1 MRSKTEVRFHQIRF
15 SLQARGPFPD
25 AEQHL
30 WGLRSHFYLI
40 GYLDFL
46 FSRGLCFLFFQRKFV
61 SLKASTEDLNLL
73 FYTEKFILS
82 IYIAQFYKIP
92 HNLEILIRVGVYK
105 LNVEAL

>member
-46 FSRGLCFLFFQRKFV
+46 FSRGLYFLFFSKEVCVPQGFNRGLEFTILYRK
-61 SLKASTEDLNLL
+61 
-73 FYTEKFILS
+73 
-82 IYIAQFYKIP
+82 IYIIYLYRP
-92 HNLEILIRVGVYK
+92 IL
-105 LNVEAL
+105 